1 MQLNYCY
8 TLLHT
13 PLLAARPLFYRALHP
28 AGPQGLY
35 PREPLQNT
43 PTPHRLRVVQ
53 SEDVVEHVVRV
64 SVWNQ
69 VEHLRV
75 TLGVLLVVNHQLT
88 SDHHQDVTLR
98 RCWLGV
104 QGGDSVCD
112 LGEGQAGQLF
122 HDVLGA
128 LHLGGLEGQHR
139 LLSVEV
145 TQLRSVTVELFVVE
159 LAELGSNGV
168 EVYSAVSIPMI
179 RSWCRSVS
187 SS

>member
-1 MQLNYCY
+1 M
-8 TLLHT
+8 
-13 PLLAARPLFYRALHP
+13 
-28 AGPQGLY
+28 
-35 PREPLQNT
+35 
-43 PTPHRLRVVQ
+43 
-53 SEDVVEHVVRV
+53 
-64 SVWNQ
+64 
-69 VEHLRV
+69 
-75 TLGVLLVVNHQLT
+75 
-88 SDHHQDVTLR
+88 
-98 RCWLGV
+98 
-104 QGGDSVCD
+104 CD

-145 TQLRSVTVELFVVE
+145 TQLGSVTVELFVVE